1 VVGSTVLHYQIIRE
15 IGTGGMGVVYEAFD
29 TWLERMVAL
38 KFLHE
43 SQRMSLAA
51 LRAFA
56 REAKIAAQLDHP
68 NIGIIFAL
76 ERSEAAAF
84 LAMAYYQ
91 GESLTERLKLGALAI
106 EETSQIALEIA
117 KGLEHAH
124 LHGVVHRDIKPSN
137 VFLAKQPDGSSS
149 TKILDFGLSKL
160 GDRSPAKSKTVV
172 GTPAYMAPEQLEG
185 KASSKTDLW
194 AWGAVVY
201 EMLCGVSPFE
211 RENMTG
217 IFQAVL
223 FQEPIPLETR
233 IDAPEV
239 LLSLVRQ
246 CLRKNPDERPLDAS
260 ELVRAL
266 QQPSQKSLVSARVH
280 QDHLPIPTTV
290 FIGREHELRELTQQF
305 AATRLLTIAA
315 PGGMGKTRL
324 ALEYARLQRREF
336 ADGVHFIDLAR
347 LNDATLIPNAILEGL
362 GLSTDENPK
371 ERLFAELY
379 EKNALLL
386 LDNFEHLTHGSNLV
400 NELLQK
406 TTGLKVLV
414 TSRETL
420 GFRNEKVYS
429 LEGLRSPNATD
440 FANNDAVMLF
450 TRVAQRFDAHFH
462 LDPTL
467 DLAVFKRI
475 LGAVYAM
482 PLGLELAS
490 SWLRLLSLEEIADEL
505 ERNLDFLATESPD
518 VPERHRSMAAV
529 FRSSWELL
537 SQEEQQI
544 LAKLTVFRGSF
555 DRELAHVIC
564 DIDMLS
570 LQRLVSKSLLY
581 KSEQQYRFH
590 EMIRQQA
597 TLQLPET
604 ERQRLLENLVD
615 ECLSITKDWYD
626 KRQNGKSNTP
636 IFAKLL
642 KLTDQ
647 IRLALE
653 WCLAHNPKKLL
664 EFFLILGQYW
674 SIYGNYKEALH
685 WLLQVRQSNHL
696 SLEDDVALGTL
707 HMRWL
712 FMTGH
717 YKKALQLADQY
728 LPKAEQLSDRTYEA
742 QLNLLVSQTHLNTN
756 QFEIA
761 KVHAR
766 KSVFLYQ
773 KIGVYFGFMA
783 AINMI
788 GVLHNCMNNLKKA
801 RSSLKFVI
809 RLTTASQ
816 DERSLSISTL
826 NLATVDL
833 VETNTVEDIA
843 EFIKSVEYLHQINDL
858 VNTSE
863 CYSVLGYYYITQA
876 DYEKAKDVFQEALQ
890 ISSQYQNQ
898 IECSVQ
904 MLFLGFVAA
913 LQGKTKRSAELL
925 HLSHCINQSFA
936 SGYYAFETFAKRIAE
951 NPEIATL
958 WSEAQQKSKPS
969 HFSLE
974 NAVKFAL
981 QP

>member
-1 VVGSTVLHYQIIRE
+1 VLHYQIIRE

-29 TWLERMVAL
+29 TWLERTVAL

-68 NIGIIFAL
+68 QIGTIFAL

-91 GESLTERLKLGALAI
+91 GQSLTDRLKLGALPLQEAQ
-106 EETSQIALEIA
+106 QIALEIA
-117 KGLEHAH
+117 RGLEHAH

-149 TKILDFGLSKL
+149 SKILDFGLSKL

-172 GTPAYMAPEQLEG
+172 GTPAYMAPEQLDG

-201 EMLCGVSPFE
+201 EMLSGISPFE

-223 FQEPIPLETR
+223 FQEPVPLETR
-233 IDAPEV
+233 VPDAPEV
-239 LLSLVRQ
+239 LITLVRQ

-260 ELVRAL
+260 ELIRAL
-266 QQPSQKSLVSARVH
+266 QQTTQKSLVSARVH
-280 QDHLPIPTTV
+280 QDHLPIPTTA
-290 FIGREHELRELTQQF
+290 FIGREHELLELEQKF
-305 AATRLLTIAA
+305 INTRLLTIAA

-324 ALEYARLQRREF
+324 ALEYARLHREEY

-362 GLSTDENPK
+362 GLNSDENPK
-371 ERLFAELY
+371 ERLLTELF
-379 EKNALLL
+379 EKKALLL
-386 LDNFEHLTHGSNLV
+386 LDNFEHLIHGATFV

-406 TTGLKVLV
+406 TTLLKMLL

-420 GFRNEKVYS
+420 GLRNEKIYS
-429 LEGLRSPNATD
+429 LEGLRPPTKAD
-440 FANNDAVMLF
+440 FISNDAVMLF

-462 LDPTL
+462 LDQTK
-467 DLAVFKRI
+467 DLEVFQRI
-475 LGAVYAM
+475 LKAVYAM

-490 SWLRLLSLEEIADEL
+490 SWLRLLSLEEIAEEL
-505 ERNLDFLATESPD
+505 ERNLDFLATQSPD

-529 FRSSWELL
+529 FGSSWELL
-537 SQEEQQI
+537 SHDEQKI
-544 LAKLTVFRGSF
+544 LAQLTIFRGGF

-564 DIDMLS
+564 EVDMLS

-581 KSEQQYRFH
+581 KQEQQYRFH

-597 TLQLPET
+597 TLQLPEA
-604 ERQRLLENLVD
+604 ERQRLLEKLVD
-615 ECLSITKDWYD
+615 ECLSMTKEWYE
-626 KRQNGKSNTP
+626 KRQNGIANAT

-653 WCLAHNPKKLL
+653 WCLANNPKKLL
-664 EFFLILGQYW
+664 EFFLVLGQYW
-674 SIYGNYKEALH
+674 SILSNFQEALY
-685 WLLQVRQSNHL
+685 WREQVRKSNKL
-696 SLEDDVALGTL
+696 NLEEDVALETL
-707 HMRWL
+707 HLRWL

-717 YKKALQLADQY
+717 YKKVFQIAAIY
-728 LPKAEQLSDRTYEA
+728 LPKAEQLTDRTFEA
-742 QLNLLVSQTHLNTN
+742 QLNLFLGQTYLNTN

-761 KVHAR
+761 KAHAR

-809 RLTTASQ
+809 QLTAASQ

-833 VETNTVEDIA
+833 VETNTVDDIA
-843 EFIKSVEYLHQINDL
+843 AFIKSLEYLQQINDL

-863 CYSVLGYYYITQA
+863 CFSILGYYYITQA
-876 DYEKAKDVFQEALQ
+876 EYQKAKNSFQEALR

-904 MLFLGFVAA
+904 ILFLGFVAA
-913 LQGKTKRSAELL
+913 MEGKNKRGTELL

-936 SGYYAFETFAKRIAE
+936 SGYYAFETFAKRIAQ

-958 WSEAQQKSKPS
+958 WAEARQKSKPS